1 MAEVLEYNDIDDCD
15 RNRTGRIHLRGTP
28 WGEGEY
34 GLGVSVWV
42 YDGAGKILMTRRAP
56 EKTFAGTWEN
66 TGGGVQAGEDSL
78 PAIVRELW
86 EETGIR
92 AEPSEF
98 ELLDTG
104 LDDSSNSFFDHY
116 CLKRQIR
123 LEDVVLLPGETDA
136 VKWVDF
142 DEIHRMIQAGQ
153 ICCVIAKEFL
163 RNEDALRSRQK

>member
-1 MAEVLEYNDIDDCD
+1 MAEVLEYNDIYDEH
-15 RNRTGRIHLRGTP
+15 RNLTGRVHLRGTQ
-28 WGEGEY
+28 WGAGEY

-78 PAIVRELW
+78 TAIVRELR
-86 EETGIR
+86 EETGIL

-104 LDDSSNSFFDHY
+104 MDGNSFFDHY
-116 CLKRQIR
+116 CLKRKIR

-136 VKWVDF
+136 VRWADF
-142 DEIHRMIQAGQ
+142 DEIHRMIESGE
-153 ICCVIAKEFL
+153 ICHVIAQEFL
-163 RNEDALRSRQK
+163 RNEQELRRRQII